1 MSKGKKKG
9 GKSNSKAPEIPLSIL
24 STKKHAK
31 IYFCGAEFILLEL
44 PDSFDKT
51 SNRDKQELFDSA
63 LDRFELSESTG
74 VKCDWQES
82 SMPMEVDLDG
92 NLVGFMFCDKHFALK
107 KEKICTAIQNSLL
120 EEDECKGQAKNGNVA
135 FTYSMNIYLCEH
147 VIRLFIH
154 AFSKRKW

>member
-1 MSKGKKKG
+1 M
-9 GKSNSKAPEIPLSIL
+9 
-24 STKKHAK
+24 
-31 IYFCGAEFILLEL
+31 LEL

-147 VIRLFIH
+147 VVRLFIH